1 MADEA
6 EAKYPSRGPGTE
18 PLKSLSTGDRRS
30 APLLFRNEYIVFRV
44 LIIMIHINLITPILI
59 RMHTSHR
66 TIIGNLLERMIS
78 IELIHLE

>member
-1 MADEA
+1 
-6 EAKYPSRGPGTE
+6 
-18 PLKSLSTGDRRS
+18 
-30 APLLFRNEYIVFRV
+30 
-44 LIIMIHINLITPILI
+44 MIHINLITPILI